1 MTLSGQVYW
10 YQFHQDST
18 LFPSVTMFQ
27 GSIPLFT
34 TRPFKYR
41 DLYPTSF
48 GKLVELEPIEIWNTV
63 VWGSILGESV
73 FLQHVVAL
81 VIL

>member
-1 MTLSGQVYW
+1 M
-10 YQFHQDST
+10 
-18 LFPSVTMFQ
+18 
-27 GSIPLFT
+27 
-34 TRPFKYR
+34 
-41 DLYPTSF
+41 
-48 GKLVELEPIEIWNTV
+48 EPIEIWNTV

>member
-27 GSIPLFT
+27 GPTPLFHNT
-34 TRPFKYR
+34 SHHQTLQASRNGTYR
-41 DLYPTSF
+41 DLEHCI
-48 GKLVELEPIEIWNTV
+48 GL
-63 VWGSILGESV
+63 LGESV

>member
-27 GSIPLFT
+27 GPNHYFITLPT
-34 TRPFKYR
+34 TRPFKYS
-41 DLYPTSF
+41 DLYPTI
-48 GKLVELEPIEIWNTV
+48 GKLVELESIEIWNTV
-63 VWGSILGESV
+63 VWGILGESIS
-73 FLQHVVAL
+73 HM
-81 VIL
+81 